1 MSDKPETV
9 INEEETSETLE
20 TFKTFNTFET
30 IATVDP
36 ENSETLETFKTLNTF
51 ETIDSSAVAAPA
63 APVAP
68 AAAPVPTAPVAP
80 AVPSAPVATA
90 APAPASAP
98 VSAENTNPGGR
109 ADREIVLTNIMEEI
123 IRMEAIK
130 IMQGFDMCR
139 CEKCLYDVMAFAL
152 NSMPAR
158 YVVSHRGAL
167 FAKIA
172 SYGNQYRTDIISSL
186 TQACNI
192 VKQSP
197 HHP

>member
-1 MSDKPETV
+1 MSEKPETT

-36 ENSETLETFKTLNTF
+36 KNSETLETFKALDTF
-51 ETIDSSAVAAPA
+51 ETINTS
-63 APVAP
+63 
-68 AAAPVPTAPVAP
+68 AAAQP
-80 AVPSAPVATA
+80 AEA
-90 APAPASAP
+90 ANTPELASAP
-98 VSAENTNPGGR
+98 DPECDANPDAAG
-109 ADREIVLTNIMEEI
+109 DQEIVLVNIMEEI

-158 YVVSHRGAL
+158 YVVSHKGAL

-172 SYGNQYRTDIISSL
+172 SYGNQYRTDIFASL